1 MAKNFRRFY
10 ALFRQ
15 LDIRGD
21 REDCRKQLILQYTAG
36 RTDSLRNMKEKEYE
50 ALCNGIAKILGNRE
64 ELRKKRSLC
73 LKLMQELGVETYR
86 WEDVDRYCSQ
96 PRIAG
101 KRFAWLSIDEL
112 TALARKLRAIKTKK
126 EQ

>member
-1 MAKNFRRFY
+1 MAKNYRRFY

-21 REDCRKQLILQYTAG
+21 REDCRKQLILQYTCG
-36 RTDSLRNMKEKEYE
+36 RTDSLREMADKEYE
-50 ALCNGIAKILGNRE
+50 ALCGALRKLIGDRE
-64 ELRKKRSLC
+64 ELRKKRSIC

-112 TALARKLRAIKTKK
+112 TALARKLRAIKSKI
-126 EQ
+126 EN

>member
-1 MAKNFRRFY
+1 
-10 ALFRQ
+10 
-15 LDIRGD
+15 
-21 REDCRKQLILQYTAG
+21 
-36 RTDSLRNMKEKEYE
+36 
-50 ALCNGIAKILGNRE
+50 
-64 ELRKKRSLC
+64 
-73 LKLMQELGVETYR
+73 MQELGVETYR

>member
-1 MAKNFRRFY
+1 MAKNYRRFY

-21 REDCRKQLILQYTAG
+21 REDCRKQLILQYTGG
-36 RTDSLRNMKEKEYE
+36 RTDSLRAMDKKEFD
-50 ALCNGIAKILGNRE
+50 ALCGGIAKILGDRE
-64 ELRKKRSLC
+64 ELRKKRSIC

-112 TALARKLRAIKTKK
+112 TALARKLRAIKSKI
-126 EQ
+126 EN